1 MFTVR
6 PSRKFLRFLPTA
18 LPLFILGVCSFFLPL
33 LSQNKA
39 VQKKSAQA
47 TPAPA
52 KEKKSTKK
60 PATSTATSP
69 AQTSQ
74 KQQADKGNNTSAIV
88 INNAQQ
94 TLKIGM
100 NLVESDP
107 LDLPQ
112 WRAVQMAIEE
122 INGAG
127 GVLGKRLELV
137 TASSPN
143 RQYDKVYPG
152 VKRLIDSGITCLII
166 PDGSELT
173 IKTANLTVVRDVLMI
188 ATSST
193 SPEVSALKDNDL
205 VWRTSPSDIFQGR
218 VVADILDSL
227 RQKTAAVIYI
237 DNSYGNGL
245 FTNFRDAF
253 TKKGGT
259 VKCAIKYP
267 SMSSYSEY
275 DFKAK
280 LDSLYQGK
288 PQAVYIISDIEDGI
302 KITMQ
307 SQIYGFFT
315 KDYKPQLVG
324 CDANYSND
332 FLFAVNPSVIEGMLG
347 LSYVRPQNYANHDKF
362 LVRFK
367 KFLREV
373 KDSSNYAFNVL
384 DGLVEDETMDTYAS
398 TAYDAVYA
406 LAFAIT
412 KANSM
417 VSADIAK
424 NLRLISNSAPQ
435 AETINPNEFAKGAAA
450 LQKGKRINYS
460 GASGPVEFDEKG
472 DVTGGTYTLWRVS
485 KGRYTVNRVVS
496 FP

>member
-1 MFTVR
+1 MHHLT
-6 PSRKFLRFLPTA
+6 KFFFQAGVPYLLTLAMLCTSTSNAQQKGATTKKKLTDKPA
-18 LPLFILGVCSFFLPL
+18 LPP
-33 LSQNKA
+33 
-39 VQKKSAQA
+39 SAQSQG
-47 TPAPA
+47 
-52 KEKKSTKK
+52 KQKTKGVI
-60 PATSTATSP
+60 S
-69 AQTSQ
+69 
-74 KQQADKGNNTSAIV
+74 NAIV
-88 INNAQQ
+88 IDNNQQ
-94 TLKIGM
+94 SIKIGM

-112 WRAVQMAIEE
+112 WRAAQLAVEE

-127 GVLGKRLELV
+127 GVLGKRLELI
-137 TASSPN
+137 TSSSPN

-152 VKRLIDSGITCLII
+152 VKRLIDSGVTCLII

-173 IKTANLTVVRDVLMI
+173 IKLANLTVVRDVLMI

-193 SPEVSALKDNDL
+193 SPEVTSLKDNDL

-218 VVADILDSL
+218 VVAELLDSM

-245 FTNFRDAF
+245 FTNFKDAF

-259 VKCAIKYP
+259 ITSSIKYP
-267 SMSSYSEY
+267 SMPTYRDY
-275 DFKAK
+275 DFKEK
-280 LDSLYQGK
+280 LDSLYKNK
-288 PQAVYIISDIEDGI
+288 PQSVYIISDIEDGI

-315 KDYKPQLVG
+315 KEYKPQLLG

-332 FLFAVNPSVIEGMLG
+332 FLFAVNPSVIEGMIG
-347 LSYVRPQNYANHDKF
+347 LSYVRPQNYPNHEKF
-362 LVRFK
+362 LLRFK
-367 KFLREV
+367 KYLLEI

-384 DGLVEDETMDTYAS
+384 DGLVDTETMDTYAS

-412 KANSM
+412 KANSL
-417 VSADIAK
+417 VAADIAK
-424 NLRLISNSAPQ
+424 NLRQIANNAPQ
-435 AETINPNEFAKGAAA
+435 AELVNPNEFAKGSAS
-450 LQKGKRINYS
+450 LQKGKRINYT
-460 GASGPVEFDEKG
+460 GASGPVEFDDKG
-472 DVTGGTYTLWRVS
+472 DVTGGSYTVWRVS
-485 KGRYTVNRVVS
+485 KGRYTVTRIVT

>member
-1 MFTVR
+1 MHTVS
-6 PSRKFLRFLPTA
+6 PFLRFLFSVQA
-18 LPLFILGVCSFFLPL
+18 LLLISFSGFFCLLPLSA
-33 LSQNKA
+33 QNKA
-39 VQKKSAQA
+39 GQKKTSPGSKTAQ
-47 TPAPA
+47 TKEKTGGKAPA
-52 KEKKSTKK
+52 KPSDVPSKQS
-60 PATSTATSP
+60 
-69 AQTSQ
+69 SQ
-74 KQQADKGNNTSAIV
+74 KQKPDNTSAIV
-88 INNAQQ
+88 IDNNQQ

-100 NLVESDP
+100 NIVESDP

-112 WRAVQMAIEE
+112 WRAAQLAVEE
-122 INGAG
+122 INAAG
-127 GVLGKRLELV
+127 GVLGKKIELV
-137 TASSPN
+137 TSSSPN

-152 VKRLIDSGITCLII
+152 IKRLIDSGITCLII

-173 IKTANLTVVRDVLMI
+173 IKAANLTVVRDVLMI

-193 SPEVSALKDNDL
+193 SPEVTSLKDNDL

-218 VVADILDSL
+218 VVAEVLDSL
-227 RQKTAAVIYI
+227 RQKSAAVIYI

-253 TKKGGT
+253 TKKGGV
-259 VKCAIKYP
+259 VKSAIKYP
-267 SMSSYSEY
+267 SMPSYSDY
-275 DFKAK
+275 DFKEK

-315 KDYKPQLVG
+315 KDYKPQLIG

-347 LSYVRPQNYANHDKF
+347 LSYVRPQNYPNHEKF
-362 LVRFK
+362 LGRFK
-367 KFLREV
+367 KFLQEV

-384 DGLVEDETMDTYAS
+384 DGLVDSETMDTYAS

-412 KANSM
+412 KANSTA
-417 VSADIAK
+417 SAEVAK
-424 NLRLISNSAPQ
+424 NLRLIANNAPQ
-435 AETINPNEFAKGAAA
+435 TETINPNEFTKGAAA
-450 LQKGKRINYS
+450 IHKGKRINYS
-460 GASGPVEFDEKG
+460 GASGPVEFDDKG

-485 KGRYTVNRVVS
+485 KGRYTVTRIIT